1 VGSID
6 NLGATCFCQE
16 KRQLIQRF
24 LQERKYEFSDQVDV
38 IVPYSLQIEKTRIGA
53 KTSRVED
60 TDTK

>member
-1 VGSID
+1 
-6 NLGATCFCQE
+6 
-16 KRQLIQRF
+16 LIQRF